1 MRKYIAKRIAVSV
14 PIILGVILI
23 TFVLMNYIPGNAV
36 TAMMQNKINNETV
49 ARVEEEMHL
58 NDPILVRFGLYI
70 KDLLHGLKMHSLIR

>member
-49 ARVEEEMHL
+49 AL
-58 NDPILVRFGLYI
+58 
-70 KDLLHGLKMHSLIR
+70 SLIHISEPTRPY

>member
-49 ARVEEEMHL
+49 ARV
-58 NDPILVRFGLYI
+58 DFGTIWFVYKRFITWRFGNLFCNESASI
-70 KDLLHGLKMHSLIR
+70 QSD